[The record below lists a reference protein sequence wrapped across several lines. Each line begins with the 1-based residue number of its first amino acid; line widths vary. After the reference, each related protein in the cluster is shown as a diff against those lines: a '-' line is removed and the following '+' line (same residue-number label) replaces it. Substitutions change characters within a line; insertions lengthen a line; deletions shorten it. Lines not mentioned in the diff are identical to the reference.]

1 MAKENSVAVK
11 TIRELRE
18 IQDKI
23 MKENNLT
30 RRQAQKVIAD
40 EIKKVKGTKVRRE
53 IKF

>member
-11 TIRELRE
+11 TIKELRE
-18 IQDKI
+18 IQEKI
-23 MKENNLT
+23 MKDNEMT

-40 EIKKVKGTKVRRE
+40 EINKVKGKKVKRE